1 MMIEDVRPEGCICE
15 LCSDISPN
23 REDIRTKFGYT
34 MLNVMPIHDLIKA
47 MPSLVWELL
56 IRGADKCLKI

>member
-15 LCSDISPN
+15 LCLDISPN

-34 MLNVMPIHDLIKA
+34 MLGA
-47 MPSLVWELL
+47 MQ
-56 IRGADKCLKI
+56 ILKFKQEVKL